1 MSQSPRKPQS
11 KWGTPQEAA
20 SGIPPKSEIPP
31 NAQLPGAVP
40 TQPVP
45 AASPAPPAAAPSAWR
60 DPARVTPAAVPVA
73 QGPPVAVPQTPPE
86 QVIGAP
92 VLGAPVLA
100 APVLA
105 APVLGDDEDSP
116 AADPAF
122 DDRPASQ
129 LTLTD
134 RLRRLSPVYATLT
147 VVSIG
152 AVVFLSLAMTSHT
165 TPIAVLL
172 SAGVVTF
179 LAFGL
184 DAAICTVAAYTA
196 GKREEAGR
204 ALLFALLGGVSAVIC
219 ALSMAGTLIMI
230 LVLAG

>member
-1 MSQSPRKPQS
+1 LWP
-11 KWGTPQEAA
+11 A
-20 SGIPPKSEIPP
+20 
-31 NAQLPGAVP
+31 
-40 TQPVP
+40 P
-45 AASPAPPAAAPSAWR
+45 AATA
-60 DPARVTPAAVPVA
+60 PAAVTTSTPGEV
-73 QGPPVAVPQTPPE
+73 VAVP
-86 QVIGAP
+86 
-92 VLGAPVLA
+92 VLA
-100 APVLA
+100 DDANSLTEAPA
-105 APVLGDDEDSP
+105 I
-116 AADPAF
+116 

-129 LTLTD
+129 LTLKD

-152 AVVFLSLAMTSHT
+152 SVIFLSLAMTSHT

-184 DAAICTVAAYTA
+184 DAAICTVAAYGA
-196 GKREEAGR
+196 GRREEAGR

-219 ALSMAGTLIMI
+219 ALAMAGTLIMI